1 MVTRR
6 DYLEKIKP
14 FIGLNVVKVATG
26 IRRCGKSVLL
36 RQIRDM
42 IEKEIDPS
50 GKFISIN
57 FEEDENRHL
66 RDVLLER
73 EDLKGLMS
81 KEDILA
87 AMDPKNYTGGSR
99 EIVDKMVAQVEKEL
113 KIKV

>member
-1 MVTRR
+1 MTAHKEKKVMVTRR

-57 FEEDENRHL
+57 FTFCIF
-66 RDVLLER
+66 
-73 EDLKGLMS
+73 K
-81 KEDILA
+81 K
-87 AMDPKNYTGGSR
+87 
-99 EIVDKMVAQVEKEL
+99 
-113 KIKV
+113 